1 MDSDIDV
8 LLSIAE
14 IAVAFSGFAAL
25 ASVIGRRSSEA
36 ALHGFER
43 LKTVVSVSLLVVVAA
58 LIPIVPFR
66 FELSEASAWQVSSI
80 VALLL
85 NWLVLWGAFSSGQK
99 SGIHKADKLYT
110 WIGYTLEVPLELVL
124 FSNVLMLFPN
134 YASALYLAFLILCIC
149 QVIQAFFLLL
159 VSLFRDNGD
168 EKPAA

>member
-1 MDSDIDV
+1 MDFDIDI

-58 LIPIVPFR
+58 LIPIVAFR
-66 FELSEASAWQVSSI
+66 FGLSEAFAWRISSI
-80 VALLL
+80 FALLL
-85 NWLVLWGAFSSGQK
+85 NWLVLWIAFSAGQK
-99 SGIHKADKLYT
+99 SGLHKADRLYT
-110 WIGYTLEVPLELVL
+110 WIGYALEVPLELVL
-124 FSNVLMLFPN
+124 FSNVLMLFPKH
-134 YASALYLAFLILCIC
+134 ASALYLTFLILCIC

-159 VSLFRDNGD
+159 VALFRDNGD
-168 EKPAA
+168 DKPVA